1 MWAEFLKREVDHDDP
16 FLRGVAEED
25 KAALVSLLMLRRH
38 EAGHRGKSA
47 TSFTA
52 GVRMRYA
59 QETLDTAFLD
69 SAVIATARTSCQMKP
84 YELRARKN
92 SGLQSTVKLP
102 ICESILTDMR
112 KRLWEGRDWKGVDMQ
127 VRMTYLGC
135 MWGFE
140 MGARVSEYTKPEP
153 GAVDHC
159 VRTDDLTFTIDT
171 GDQTT
176 SVSASALTALG
187 LHLSAEGL
195 KQIAECRVR
204 MVTSKGKVTVKDKLI
219 ARRSPEEAELLEDIV
234 GFVVNSGARGEEEM
248 LSCRRPDGS
257 RLALRSRAIRDE
269 LKRTCQSNGLPPTYF
284 SSHSLRKGAITH
296 MRALGAS
303 EDDRRDRGN
312 YAPGSQVMNNTYDYA
327 TGLGPLASNS
337 LVGGYKPT
345 LRDVKRLIP
354 AARQVKK

>member
-176 SVSASALTALG
+176 SV
-187 LHLSAEGL
+187 
-195 KQIAECRVR
+195 
-204 MVTSKGKVTVKDKLI
+204 
-219 ARRSPEEAELLEDIV
+219 RSQHWA
-234 GFVVNSGARGEEEM
+234 
-248 LSCRRPDGS
+248 C
-257 RLALRSRAIRDE
+257 
-269 LKRTCQSNGLPPTYF
+269 TCQQ
-284 SSHSLRKGAITH
+284 
-296 MRALGAS
+296 
-303 EDDRRDRGN
+303 RD
-312 YAPGSQVMNNTYDYA
+312 
-327 TGLGPLASNS
+327 
-337 LVGGYKPT
+337 
-345 LRDVKRLIP
+345 
-354 AARQVKK
+354 